1 MRGDTKRPHDR
12 LFRSVFADPHEA
24 ATFLRPHLPP
34 ALVERFD
41 WSSLALEETSFV
53 DQALQESESDL
64 LYTVQGKTET
74 HYLYVLF
81 EHQSSPD
88 KWMRFRLLKYMCR
101 IWDESFKKYP
111 GQGELRPILP
121 VVFYQ
126 GESCWHHSTEF
137 ADLFDASHQ
146 SDDFLPRFAHFL
158 IDQSDLPVEQTQ
170 GGLKA
175 RVAQLLMMA
184 AFQKSTRRA
193 LQHAAE
199 LLAQVVQTGGT
210 DYIELF
216 VVYLVATQEQR
227 LIQEFVENLQ
237 QHTVDIGGEM
247 LTYAEE
253 LKQAGRQEGLQAG
266 RQEGLQ
272 AGRQE
277 GLQAGRQEGAVST
290 IDSLLSAGVE
300 WTLITK
306 ATGITPQQFQA
317 LKEQLRQL
325 SSSN

>member
-1 MRGDTKRPHDR
+1 MRVDTKRPHDK

-53 DQALQESESDL
+53 DEALQESESDL
-64 LYTVQGKTET
+64 LYTVQGTTET

-101 IWDESFKKYP
+101 IWDESFKKHP

-126 GESCWHHSTEF
+126 GESRWHHSTEF
-137 ADLFDASHQ
+137 ADLFDESHQ

-158 IDQSDLPVEQTQ
+158 IDQSDLPVEQTR
-170 GGLKA
+170 GGPKA
-175 RVAQLLMMA
+175 QVAQLLMMA

-193 LQHAAE
+193 LQHAAQ
-199 LLAQVVQTGGT
+199 LLAQVAQTGGT
-210 DYIELF
+210 DYMELF
-216 VVYLVATQEQR
+216 IVYLAATQERR
-227 LIQEFVENLQ
+227 LVQEFVENLQ
-237 QHTVDIGGEM
+237 QYTVDIGGEM

-253 LKQAGRQEGLQAG
+253 LKQEGRQEG
-266 RQEGLQ
+266 RQEG
-272 AGRQE
+272 E
-277 GLQAGRQEGAVST
+277 IKT

-317 LKEQLRQL
+317 LKEQLQQL

>member
-1 MRGDTKRPHDR
+1 
-12 LFRSVFADPHEA
+12 
-24 ATFLRPHLPP
+24 
-34 ALVERFD
+34 
-41 WSSLALEETSFV
+41 
-53 DQALQESESDL
+53 
-64 LYTVQGKTET
+64 
-74 HYLYVLF
+74 
-81 EHQSSPD
+81 
-88 KWMRFRLLKYMCR
+88 
-101 IWDESFKKYP
+101 
-111 GQGELRPILP
+111 
-121 VVFYQ
+121 
-126 GESCWHHSTEF
+126 
-137 ADLFDASHQ
+137 
-146 SDDFLPRFAHFL
+146 
-158 IDQSDLPVEQTQ
+158 
-170 GGLKA
+170 
-175 RVAQLLMMA
+175 MMA
-184 AFQKSTRRA
+184 AFQKSTDRA

-199 LLAQVVQTGGT
+199 LLAKVVQTGGT
-210 DYIELF
+210 DYIKLF

-306 ATGITPQQFQA
+306 ATGITPQQLQA